1 MFFLQQLFLTWAAI
15 WDYWFVQ
22 RNSKSPLFRHFTHLN
37 FSNRIYPNHDPILVS
52 GYFPFILTPAT
63 ANVNSPAS
71 VALCWHLN
79 ISRKG
84 GLLICKGNG
93 SSELPSLCSC
103 FNSFVFQAQ
112 LLVGFSDN
120 NELRFPGLL
129 NVLLRL
135 LWWLQCSCVSL
146 CQRHRSV
153 RAYISSGFGWYWTWF
168 CDHALGFIRK
178 NCALPDGG
186 ERWSFFTAWHS
197 GVQIWSAGSSPGL
210 SSAQAIQF

>member
-1 MFFLQQLFLTWAAI
+1 MSAHQGVLHFADTWISQGKEGFWSVKEMAPQSYHLYAPA
-15 WDYWFVQ
+15 
-22 RNSKSPLFRHFTHLN
+22 SPPLF
-37 FSNRIYPNHDPILVS
+37 SS
-52 GYFPFILTPAT
+52 T
-63 ANVNSPAS
+63 A
-71 VALCWHLN
+71 L
-79 ISRKG
+79 G
-84 GLLICKGNG
+84 
-93 SSELPSLCSC
+93 
-103 FNSFVFQAQ
+103 
-112 LLVGFSDN
+112 GFSDN

-135 LWWLQCSCVSL
+135 LWWLQCSCGSV

-178 NCALPDGG
+178 NCTLPDGG

-197 GVQIWSAGSSPGL
+197 GLQIWSAGSSPGL